1 MNVKL
6 FDTDPYLAECVSVV
20 EKCESAKDGFNIYL
34 DKTIFYPRGGG
45 QPSDKGTINGQEIL
59 DVFED
64 KIGVA
69 HLVKNAIEIGQEVNL
84 VLDFD
89 FRY

>member
-45 QPSDKGTINGQEIL
+45 QPSDKGTIYGM
-59 DVFED
+59 
-64 KIGVA
+64 
-69 HLVKNAIEIGQEVNL
+69 
-84 VLDFD
+84 
-89 FRY
+89 